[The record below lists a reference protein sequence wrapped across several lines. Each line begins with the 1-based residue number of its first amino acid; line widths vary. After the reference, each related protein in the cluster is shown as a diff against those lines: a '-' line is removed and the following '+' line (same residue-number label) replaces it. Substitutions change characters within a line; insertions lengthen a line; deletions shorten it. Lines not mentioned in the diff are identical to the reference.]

1 LSDTEFAPVGNTV
14 GNDLFRGGM
23 QCHEPWAISE
33 ATNAGTERLH
43 ISRRR
48 KLMSEDENGVGGFSA
63 AGRSLLAGCGIA
75 ALLSVTGG
83 AVWAQ
88 DNCSFFS
95 GKTVELIVP
104 FNPGGG
110 FDLYG
115 RLVAAHMGSALGA
128 ENMIVR
134 NQPGA
139 GGLLATNQTWNL
151 PPDGLTIQLM
161 NVSGMLSSELG
172 GAAGV
177 GFETA
182 GFSWIGRLTEDPDA
196 ISVPVDSPVQTLED
210 IRALA
215 AERTLR
221 IGSTGLGDDD
231 YIAAQIM
238 GIILESEVDVILGF
252 SGAPEVYSSLARGE
266 LDMFVSSYGSANRAA
281 LAGSSRII
289 MLFEDGPEANFPGIP
304 ALGEFVEGE
313 ALELVTAFADV
324 GFGSRSLAGPPGIP
338 EDRMQCLRDAFEA
351 TMADPEFLAQTAER
365 NLPVAPV
372 GGAELAGV
380 IANLMANPPEDYV
393 ALLREAFSN

>member
-1 LSDTEFAPVGNTV
+1 MSDDG
-14 GNDLFRGGM
+14 
-23 QCHEPWAISE
+23 
-33 ATNAGTERLH
+33 
-43 ISRRR
+43 
-48 KLMSEDENGVGGFSA
+48 NGVGVPAA
-63 AGRSLLAGCGIA
+63 AGRSLLASCGMA
-75 ALLSVTGG
+75 ALLSVAAS

-88 DNCSFFS
+88 EDCSFFS

-115 RLVAAHMGSALGA
+115 RLLAAHMGSALGA

-177 GFETA
+177 GYETA
-182 GFSWIGRLTEDPDA
+182 GFSWIGRMTAEPDV
-196 ISVPVDSPVQTLED
+196 ISVPVDSPIQTFDD

-215 AERTLR
+215 AERSVR
-221 IGSTGLGDDD
+221 IGSTGVGDAD

-238 GIILESEVDVILGF
+238 GLVLGSEVDVILGF
-252 SGAPEVYSSLARGE
+252 AGAAEVYSSLSRGE
-266 LDMFVSSYGSANRAA
+266 LDMFSSSYGSAGRAQA
-281 LAGSSRII
+281 AGSSRII
-289 MLFEDGPEANFPGIP
+289 MLFADAPDPNFPDLS
-304 ALGEFVEGE
+304 ALGQFIEGD
-313 ALELVTAFADV
+313 ALELVSAFADV
-324 GFGSRSLAGPPGIP
+324 GFGSRSIGGPPGMA
-338 EDRMQCLRDAFEA
+338 EGRLQCLRDAFDA

-372 GGAELAGV
+372 SGAELSEV
-380 IANLMANPPEDYV
+380 ITNLMANPPEAYV
-393 ALLREAFSN
+393 ALLRESFQN